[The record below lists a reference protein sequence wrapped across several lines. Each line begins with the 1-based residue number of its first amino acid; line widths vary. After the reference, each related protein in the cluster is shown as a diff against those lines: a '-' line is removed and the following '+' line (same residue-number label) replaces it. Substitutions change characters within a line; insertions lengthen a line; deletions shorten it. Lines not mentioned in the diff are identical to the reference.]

1 MSYEQLKPR
10 LALLKQASEDP
21 LASTFKDLEVATLQT
36 REGDKN
42 VHIKVT
48 YGQCVVVRNALLET
62 SGQAVAQPSPISSW
76 TSFFAPSRPR
86 PDLSPPRAPAV
97 AEGPLLG
104 LEDLFGANLCP
115 SCLRN
120 YLNSPRVLDTFD
132 LSPEATKANL
142 NLGHVLYLLTLRRRA
157 TNIAKI
163 PKNVTSGTLTRRQT
177 DITAIASKCARAIV
191 TQASDNTSQSIID
204 EYSELEIEAGKILA
218 KVKEHLGGD
227 GVRAKVESK
236 IRDMLLPSEFDGIL
250 LDETPRLIAFTSF
263 TSYDHQFLN
272 DVVNNFRI
280 NDGPNPV
287 LLVPAFF
294 EPIVLNLLR
303 FKPLSRRLV
312 LSTPAPD
319 EEIAKAA
326 ASLWDPNSKGPL
338 ASITQA
344 VLTAEALFD

>member
-21 LASTFKDLEVATLQT
+21 LASTFKDLEVTTLQT
-36 REGDKN
+36 REGEKN
-42 VHIKVT
+42 IHIKVT
-48 YGQCVVVRNALLET
+48 FGQCTVVRNALLET
-62 SGQAVAQPSPISSW
+62 SGQGAPQPSPISSW
-76 TSFFAPSRPR
+76 TSFFAPSRPL
-86 PDLSPPRAPAV
+86 PTPRSPAV
-97 AEGPLLG
+97 TEGPLLG
-104 LEDLFGANLCP
+104 LDDLFGANLCP
-115 SCLRN
+115 GCLRN
-120 YLNSPRVLDTFD
+120 YLNSPRVLDTSD
-132 LSPEATKANL
+132 LSPRASNANL
-142 NLGHVLYLLTLRRRA
+142 SLGHVLYLLTLRRRA

-163 PKNVTSGTLTRRQT
+163 PKDVTSGTLTRRQT

-191 TQASDNTSQSIID
+191 TQASDNTPQSIID
-204 EYSELEIEAGKILA
+204 EYSELEIKAGKILA

-263 TSYDHQFLN
+263 TSYDHQFLS

-319 EEIAKAA
+319 EEIAQAA